1 MPLKV
6 QFVRYPEAACI
17 KLDGSLPTQD
27 GIRHTDWQARRS
39 LSDQPQRINEALS
52 PQGPFMRMLHVTSLH
67 TSRIGWES
75 SIFGNQRNSSGLQI
89 VSDFGDYEEL
99 CAEAVLARRESLFR
113 VFACRRINVAPPMVS
128 LPQSAMRES
137 VGSSSV
143 RWPKVGRPDCQPL
156 A

>member
-1 MPLKV
+1 
-6 QFVRYPEAACI
+6 
-17 KLDGSLPTQD
+17 
-27 GIRHTDWQARRS
+27 
-39 LSDQPQRINEALS
+39 
-52 PQGPFMRMLHVTSLH
+52 MLHVTSLH

-128 LPQSAMRES
+128 LPQSAMREPVGCINQS
-137 VGSSSV
+137 VGQKSGALIANHLANAAFTA
-143 RWPKVGRPDCQPL
+143 VGISCAIQCTD
-156 A
+156 